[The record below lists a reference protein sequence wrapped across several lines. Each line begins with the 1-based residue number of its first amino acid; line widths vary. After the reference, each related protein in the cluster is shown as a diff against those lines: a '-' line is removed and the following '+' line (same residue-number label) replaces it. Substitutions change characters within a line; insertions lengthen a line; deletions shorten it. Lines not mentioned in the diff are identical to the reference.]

1 MKAHETETWKII
13 CGFSPAAHE
22 IYIFNLCVVFTYNSI
37 NTGMLTTE
45 ISVQHI
51 TPDLQFREES
61 RICDLC
67 MMEQITDNDN
77 RRADGY

>member
-22 IYIFNLCVVFTYNSI
+22 IYIFNLVLCSLSYNSI

-45 ISVQHI
+45 ISVQH
-51 TPDLQFREES
+51 THNLDLQKRAEYVT
-61 RICDLC
+61 CDGA
-67 MMEQITDNDN
+67 DN
-77 RRADGY
+77 R

>member
-61 RICDLC
+61 RICDL
-67 MMEQITDNDN
+67 
-77 RRADGY
+77 